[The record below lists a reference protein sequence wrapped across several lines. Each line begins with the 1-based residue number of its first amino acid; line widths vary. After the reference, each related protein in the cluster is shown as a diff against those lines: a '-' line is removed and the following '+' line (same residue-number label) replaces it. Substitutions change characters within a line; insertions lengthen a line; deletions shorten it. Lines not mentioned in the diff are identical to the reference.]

1 MRLILTDTFIRNFA
15 IIAHIDHGK
24 STLAD
29 RLIEYCEGVSKRE
42 MKEQILDSME
52 IERERG
58 ITIKAQ
64 TVRLEHV
71 NNDNK
76 YTLNL
81 IDTPGHVD
89 FSYEVSRSMAACEG
103 ALLIVDATQGV
114 EAQTLANAWLAIEA
128 NLEIIPVLNKVD
140 LASSDVDRV
149 KSQIKEL
156 IGIETDDTVSVSAK
170 TGQGIKD
177 LLQKIIYKCPYPKGK
192 DNGPLKALLIDSWYD
207 SYLGVMVLIRV
218 KNGFLKKNMKIKL
231 LISNTEYQIE
241 KVGVFTPKPI
251 EVDLLKAGEVGFIT
265 ANIKETSQAWV
276 GDTIVESRNPN
287 KLEPLPGFKPSVP
300 VVFCGLY
307 PLDANEYD
315 SLKVSLGKLKL
326 NDSSFTFENESSA
339 ALGLGFRCGFL
350 GLLHL
355 EIIQERLKR
364 EFGLD
369 LIVTPPSVVYK
380 IIKTD
385 NEQKSIHN
393 PAEWPNQ
400 TKIKQI
406 KEPWIKASIFSPE
419 TYIGPIIQLCSEK
432 RGIQKEINFT
442 GNRVLLEYFLPL
454 NEVIFDFHDKLKSIS
469 KGYGSFDYE
478 MSDYRDGALQKVSI
492 LVNGEIVEGLSFI
505 THIDKA
511 TARGRVICNKLK
523 ESIPKQ
529 LFKIA
534 IQASIGSKI
543 IARETLSSLRK
554 DVIAKCYGGDVTRK
568 RKLLDKQKAGKK
580 KMKQVGNVNIP
591 QEAFLAAIKLDN

>member
-1 MRLILTDTFIRNFA
+1 MNNTLIRNFA

-29 RLIEYCEGVSKRE
+29 RLIEFCDGLSKRE
-42 MKEQILDSME
+42 MKEQILDSMD

-64 TVRLEHV
+64 SVRLEHTDR
-71 NNDNK
+71 NNK
-76 YTLNL
+76 YILNL

-89 FSYEVSRSMAACEG
+89 FSYEVSRSMSACEG

-128 NLEIIPVLNKVD
+128 DLEIIPVLNKVD
-140 LASSDVDRV
+140 LPSADIEKV
-149 KSQIKEL
+149 KLQIKEL
-156 IGIETDDTVSVSAK
+156 IGIETNDTVSVSAK
-170 TGQGIKD
+170 TGQGVKQ
-177 LLQKIIYKCPYPKGK
+177 LLDKIILKCPHPIGS
-192 DNGPLKALLIDSWYD
+192 DNDPLKALLIDSWYD

-218 KNGFLKKNMKIKL
+218 KSGYLKKNMKIKL
-231 LISNTEYQIE
+231 LVSDTEYQIE
-241 KVGVFTPKPI
+241 KVGVFTPKPF
-251 EVDLLKAGEVGFIT
+251 EVETLKAGEVGFIT

-276 GDTIVESRNPN
+276 GDTIVQSRNPQN
-287 KLEPLPGFKPSVP
+287 LSPLPGFKPSIP

-315 SLKVSLGKLKL
+315 LLKISLGKLKL
-326 NDSSFTFENESSA
+326 NDSSFTFETESSA

-369 LIVTPPSVVYK
+369 LIVTPPSVIYK
-380 IIKTD
+380 ISRTD
-385 NEQKSIHN
+385 EKEQLVDN
-393 PAEWPNQ
+393 PAEWPLQ
-400 TKIKQI
+400 TKIKEI

-419 TYIGPIIQLCSEK
+419 TYVGPIIQLCTEK
-432 RGIQKEINFT
+432 RGVQKEINFT
-442 GNRVLLEYFLPL
+442 GNRVLLEYYLPL

-478 MSDYRDGALQKVSI
+478 MHEYKQGNLQKVSI
-492 LVNGEIVEGLSFI
+492 LVNGEAVEGLSFI
-505 THIDKA
+505 SHVEKA
-511 TARGRVICNKLK
+511 AARGRVICNKLK
-523 ESIPKQ
+523 DSIPKQ

-534 IQASIGSKI
+534 IQASIGSKV

>member
-1 MRLILTDTFIRNFA
+1 MTDTFIRNFA

-29 RLIEYCEGVSKRE
+29 RLIEYCDGLTKRE
-42 MKEQILDSME
+42 MKDQILDSME

-64 TVRLEHV
+64 TVRLEHIDE
-71 NNDNK
+71 NKKK

-89 FSYEVSRSMAACEG
+89 FSYEVSRSMAACEA
-103 ALLIVDATQGV
+103 ALLLVDATQGV

-128 NLEIIPVLNKVD
+128 DLEIIPVLNKVD
-140 LASSDVDRV
+140 LPSSDIEKV
-149 KSQIKEL
+149 KEQINEL
-156 IGIETDDTVSVSAK
+156 IGIETKDAIAVSAK
-170 TGQGIKD
+170 SGEGVKE
-177 LLQKIIYKCPYPKGK
+177 LLQKIISKCPYPEGKG
-192 DNGPLKALLIDSWYD
+192 DEPLKALLIDSWYD
-207 SYLGVMVLIRV
+207 SYLGVIVLIRV
-218 KNGFLKKNMKIKL
+218 NSGFLKKNMKIKL

-241 KVGVFTPKPI
+241 KVGVFTPKPN
-251 EVDLLKAGEVGFIT
+251 EVDILKSGEVGFIT

-276 GDTIVESRNPN
+276 GDTIVDSKNPF
-287 KLEPLPGFKPSVP
+287 KIKPLPGFKPSIP

-315 SLKVSLGKLKL
+315 TLKISLGKLKL
-326 NDSSFTFENESSA
+326 NDSSFTYENESSA

-355 EIIQERLKR
+355 EITQERLKR
-364 EFGLD
+364 EFNLD

-380 IIKTD
+380 ILKTD
-385 NEQKSIHN
+385 EKEELIHN
-393 PAEWPNQ
+393 PAEWPLQ
-400 TKIKQI
+400 TKIKEI

-419 TYIGPIIQLCSEK
+419 TYIGPIMQLCTEK

-442 GNRVLLEYFLPL
+442 GNRVLIEYYLPL
-454 NEVIFDFHDKLKSIS
+454 NEVIFDFHDRLKSIS
-469 KGYGSFDYE
+469 QGYGSFDYE
-478 MSDYRDGALQKVSI
+478 MHNYQTSNLQKVSI
-492 LVNGEIVEGLSFI
+492 LVNGEVVEGLSFI
-505 THIDKA
+505 THVDKA

-523 ESIPKQ
+523 DSIPKQ

-534 IQASIGSKI
+534 IQASIGSKV

>member
-1 MRLILTDTFIRNFA
+1 MVDNLIRNFA

-29 RLIEYCEGVSKRE
+29 RLIEYCDGLSERE
-42 MKEQILDSME
+42 MKEQILDSMD

-64 TVRLEHV
+64 TVKL
-71 NNDNK
+71 NYQYKGKK
-76 YTLNL
+76 YILNI

-89 FSYEVSRSMAACEG
+89 FSYEVSRSMSACEA
-103 ALLIVDATQGV
+103 ALLLVDATQGV

-140 LASSDVDRV
+140 LPSADEEKV
-149 KSQIKEL
+149 KTQIRDL
-156 IGIETDDTVSVSAK
+156 IGIETNDTISVSAK
-170 TGQGIKD
+170 TGKGISE
-177 LLQKIIYKCPYPKGK
+177 LLERIIQKCPSPRGK
-192 DNGPLKALLIDSWYD
+192 DKEPLKALLIDSWYD
-207 SYLGVMVLIRV
+207 TYLGVMVLIRV
-218 KNGFLKKNMKIKL
+218 NSGFLKKNMKIKL
-231 LISNTEYQIE
+231 LISDTEYQIE
-241 KVGVFTPKPI
+241 KVGCFTPKPA
-251 EVDLLKAGEVGFIT
+251 ELDYLRAGEVGFIT

-276 GDTIVESRNPN
+276 GDTIVESKNPS
-287 KLEPLPGFKPSVP
+287 KLEPLPGFKPSIP

-315 SLKVSLGKLKL
+315 SLKNSLGKLKL

-364 EFGLD
+364 EFDLD

-380 IIKTD
+380 IVKTD
-385 NEQKSIHN
+385 GIEEEIHN
-393 PAEWPNQ
+393 PAEWPIQ
-400 TKIKQI
+400 TKIKDI

-419 TYIGPIIQLCSEK
+419 NFIGAIIQLCTEK
-432 RGIQKEINFT
+432 RGVQKEINFT

-454 NEVIFDFHDKLKSIS
+454 NEVVFDFHDRLKSIS

-478 MSDYRDGALQKVSI
+478 ISDYRKGDLQKVSI

-505 THIDKA
+505 THVEKA

-523 ESIPKQ
+523 DSIPKQ

-591 QEAFLAAIKLDN
+591 KEAFLAAIKLDS

>member
-1 MRLILTDTFIRNFA
+1 MTNTFIRNFA

-29 RLIEYCEGVSKRE
+29 RLIEFCDGLSKRE
-42 MKEQILDSME
+42 MKDQILDSME

-64 TVRLEHV
+64 TVRLEHK
-71 NNDNK
+71 DEEKK
-76 YTLNL
+76 YILNL

-103 ALLIVDATQGV
+103 ALLLVDATQGV

-140 LASSDVDRV
+140 LPSSDVEKV
-149 KSQIKEL
+149 KKQISDL
-156 IGIETDDTVSVSAK
+156 IGIETEDTISVSAK
-170 TGQGIKD
+170 TGYGIKE
-177 LLQKIIYKCPYPKGK
+177 LLEKIISKCPSPAGK
-192 DNGPLKALLIDSWYD
+192 EFDPLKALLIDSWYD
-207 SYLGVMVLIRV
+207 TYLGVMVLIRL
-218 KNGFLKKNMKIKL
+218 KSGSLKKNMKIKL
-231 LISNTEYQIE
+231 LISDTEYVIE
-241 KVGVFTPKPI
+241 KVGVFTPKPT
-251 EVDLLKAGEVGFIT
+251 EVNILKAGEVGFIT

-276 GDTIVESRNPN
+276 GDTIVESRNPS
-287 KLEPLPGFKPSVP
+287 KLKPLPGFKPSVP

-315 SLKVSLGKLKL
+315 ALKISLGKLKL
-326 NDSSFTFENESSA
+326 NDSSFTYENESSA

-364 EFGLD
+364 EFNLD
-369 LIVTPPSVVYK
+369 LIVTPPSVIYK

-385 NEQKSIHN
+385 EKEEAIHN
-393 PAEWPNQ
+393 PAEWPLQ
-400 TKIKQI
+400 TKIKEI

-419 TYIGPIIQLCSEK
+419 SYIGPIIQLCTEK
-432 RGIQKEINFT
+432 RGIQKEISFT
-442 GNRVLLEYFLPL
+442 GNRVMLEYYLPL
-454 NEVIFDFHDKLKSIS
+454 NEVIFDFHDRLKSIS

-478 MSDYRDGALQKVSI
+478 MHDYKSGSLQKVSI

-505 THIDKA
+505 THADKA
-511 TARGRVICNKLK
+511 TTRGRMICNKLK
-523 ESIPKQ
+523 DSIPKQ

-534 IQASIGSKI
+534 IQASIGSKV

>member
-1 MRLILTDTFIRNFA
+1 VINTFIRNFA

-29 RLIEYCEGVSKRE
+29 RLIEYCEGLSQRE

-64 TVRLEHV
+64 TVRLEHKRKKK
-71 NNDNK
+71 K
-76 YTLNL
+76 YILNI

-89 FSYEVSRSMAACEG
+89 FSYEVSRSMNACEA
-103 ALLIVDATQGV
+103 ALLLVDATQGV

-140 LASSDVDRV
+140 LPSADIEKV
-149 KSQIKEL
+149 KTQIHDL
-156 IGIETDDTVSVSAK
+156 IGIETEDTISVSAK
-170 TGQGIKD
+170 TGLGIPE
-177 LLQKIIYKCPYPKGK
+177 LLNKIILKCPYPTGT
-192 DNGPLKALLIDSWYD
+192 DSEPLKALLIDSWYD

-218 KNGFLKKNMKIKL
+218 KTGFLRKNMKIKL
-231 LISNTEYQIE
+231 LISDTEYQIE
-241 KVGVFTPKPI
+241 RVGVFTPKPT
-251 EVDLLKAGEVGFIT
+251 EVDILSAGEVGFIT

-276 GDTIVESRNPN
+276 GDTIVESKNPN
-287 KLEPLPGFKPSVP
+287 KLDPLPGFKPSVP

-315 SLKVSLGKLKL
+315 SLKTSLGKLKL

-364 EFGLD
+364 EFNLD

-380 IIKTD
+380 VIKTD
-385 NEQKSIHN
+385 EKEEDIHN

-400 TKIKQI
+400 TKIKEI

-419 TYIGPIIQLCSEK
+419 SFIGSIMQLCTEK

-442 GNRVLLEYFLPL
+442 GNRVLLEYYLPL

-478 MSDYRDGALQKVSI
+478 MSDYRIGNLQKVSI

-505 THIDKA
+505 THSEKA

-523 ESIPKQ
+523 DSIPKQ

-534 IQASIGSKI
+534 IQASIGSKV

>member
-1 MRLILTDTFIRNFA
+1 MTDTLIRNFA

-29 RLIEYCEGVSKRE
+29 RLIEHCEGLSKRE

-64 TVRLEHV
+64 TVRLEYK
-71 NNDNK
+71 NK
-76 YTLNL
+76 EQKYILNL

-89 FSYEVSRSMAACEG
+89 FSYEVSRSMAACEA
-103 ALLIVDATQGV
+103 ALLLVDATQGV

-140 LASSDVDRV
+140 LPSADEEKV
-149 KSQIKEL
+149 KIQIKEL
-156 IGIETDDTVSVSAK
+156 IGIETNDTVSVSAK
-170 TGQGIKD
+170 TGLGVKELIK
-177 LLQKIIYKCPYPKGK
+177 KIIYKCPYPIGEY
-192 DNGPLKALLIDSWYD
+192 NSPLKALLIDSWYD

-218 KNGFLKKNMKIKL
+218 KAGFLRKNMKIKL
-231 LISNTEYQIE
+231 LISNNEYQIE
-241 KVGVFTPKPI
+241 KVGVFTPKPF
-251 EVDLLKAGEVGFIT
+251 EVDVLKAGEVGFIT

-315 SLKVSLGKLKL
+315 ALKVSLGKLKL

-364 EFGLD
+364 EFNLD
-369 LIVTPPSVVYK
+369 LIVTPPSVIYK

-385 NEQKSIHN
+385 DKEEKIHN

-400 TKIKQI
+400 TKIKDI

-419 TYIGPIIQLCSEK
+419 TFIGPIMQLCTEK

-442 GNRVLLEYFLPL
+442 GNRVLLEYYLPL

-478 MSDYRDGALQKVSI
+478 MSDYRKGNLQKVSI

-505 THIDKA
+505 THIEKA
-511 TARGRVICNKLK
+511 TARGRAICNKLK

-534 IQASIGSKI
+534 IQASIGSKV

>member
-1 MRLILTDTFIRNFA
+1 MTDTLIRNFA

-29 RLIEYCEGVSKRE
+29 RLIEYCEGLSKRE

-64 TVRLEHV
+64 TVRLEHKEKEK
-71 NNDNK
+71 K
-76 YTLNL
+76 YILNL

-89 FSYEVSRSMAACEG
+89 FSYEVSRSMAACEA

-140 LASSDVDRV
+140 LPSSDVEKV
-149 KSQIKEL
+149 KKQISEL
-156 IGIETDDTVSVSAK
+156 IGIETKDTISVSAK
-170 TGQGIKD
+170 TGFGIKE
-177 LLQKIIYKCPYPKGK
+177 LLEKIIAKCPYPKGLEAE
-192 DNGPLKALLIDSWYD
+192 PLKALLIDSWYD

-218 KNGFLKKNMKIKL
+218 KSGYLKKNMKIKL
-231 LISNTEYQIE
+231 LISDTEYIVE
-241 KVGVFTPKPI
+241 KVGVFTPKPL
-251 EVDLLKAGEVGFIT
+251 EVDTLKAGEVGFIT

-276 GDTIVESRNPN
+276 GDTIVVSKNPN
-287 KLEPLPGFKPSVP
+287 KLDPLPGFKPSVP

-315 SLKVSLGKLKL
+315 TLKTSLGKLKL
-326 NDSSFTFENESSA
+326 NDSSFTYENESSA

-355 EIIQERLKR
+355 EIIQERLRR
-364 EFGLD
+364 EFNLD
-369 LIVTPPSVVYK
+369 LIVTPPSVIYK
-380 IIKTD
+380 ISKTD
-385 NEQKSIHN
+385 GTEESIHN
-393 PAEWPNQ
+393 PAEWPQQ
-400 TKIKQI
+400 TKISEI

-419 TYIGPIIQLCSEK
+419 SYIGSIIQLCTEK

-442 GNRVLLEYFLPL
+442 GNRVLLEYYLPL
-454 NEVIFDFHDKLKSIS
+454 NEVIFDFHDRLKSIS

-478 MSDYRDGALQKVSI
+478 MHDYKAGNLQKVSI

-505 THIDKA
+505 THHDKA
-511 TARGRVICNKLK
+511 TSRGRQICNKLK

-534 IQASIGSKI
+534 IQASIGSKV

>member
-1 MRLILTDTFIRNFA
+1 M
-15 IIAHIDHGK
+15 
-24 STLAD
+24 
-29 RLIEYCEGVSKRE
+29 
-42 MKEQILDSME
+42 
-52 IERERG
+52 
-58 ITIKAQ
+58 KAQ
-64 TVRLEHV
+64 SVRLEHTDR
-71 NNDNK
+71 NNK
-76 YTLNL
+76 YILNL

-89 FSYEVSRSMAACEG
+89 FSYEVSRSMSACEG

-128 NLEIIPVLNKVD
+128 DLEIIPVLNKVD
-140 LASSDVDRV
+140 LPSADIEKV
-149 KSQIKEL
+149 KLQIKEL
-156 IGIETDDTVSVSAK
+156 IGIETNDTVSVSAK
-170 TGQGIKD
+170 TGQGVKQ
-177 LLQKIIYKCPYPKGK
+177 LLDKIILKCPHPIGS
-192 DNGPLKALLIDSWYD
+192 DNDPLKALLIDSWYD

-218 KNGFLKKNMKIKL
+218 KSGYLKKNMKIKL
-231 LISNTEYQIE
+231 LVSDTEYQIE
-241 KVGVFTPKPI
+241 KVGVFTPKPF
-251 EVDLLKAGEVGFIT
+251 EVETLKAGEVGFIT

-276 GDTIVESRNPN
+276 GDTIVQSRNPQN
-287 KLEPLPGFKPSVP
+287 LSPLPGFKPSIP

-315 SLKVSLGKLKL
+315 LLKISLGKLKL
-326 NDSSFTFENESSA
+326 NDSSFTFETESSA

-369 LIVTPPSVVYK
+369 LIVTPPSVIYK
-380 IIKTD
+380 ISRTD
-385 NEQKSIHN
+385 EKEQLVDN
-393 PAEWPNQ
+393 PAEWPLQ
-400 TKIKQI
+400 TKIKEI

-419 TYIGPIIQLCSEK
+419 TYVGPIIQLCTEK
-432 RGIQKEINFT
+432 RGVQKEINFT
-442 GNRVLLEYFLPL
+442 GNRVLLEYYLPL

-478 MSDYRDGALQKVSI
+478 MHEYKQGNLQKVSI
-492 LVNGEIVEGLSFI
+492 LVNGEAVEGLSFI
-505 THIDKA
+505 SHVEKA
-511 TARGRVICNKLK
+511 AARGRVICNKLK
-523 ESIPKQ
+523 DSIPKQ

-534 IQASIGSKI
+534 IQASIGSKV